1 MIIIGTSIVTLI
13 ALIIAA
19 VRIYSEWSVNN
30 KIGELR
36 NRSYCKRLL
45 MTGEWTE
52 DQLAVILHLHPDIG
66 AMMYNSKI
74 NTSGSI

>member
-1 MIIIGTSIVTLI
+1 MIIIGASTVTLVV
-13 ALIIAA
+13 LVIAA
-19 VRIYSEWSVNN
+19 VRFYSEWSVNY

-36 NRSYCKRLL
+36 HRSYCKRLL

-52 DQLAVILHLHPDIG
+52 EQLALILHLHPDIG

-74 NTSGSI
+74 NTSKSI

>member
-1 MIIIGTSIVTLI
+1 MFIIGTSIVTLI
-13 ALIIAA
+13 VLIIAS

-30 KIGELR
+30 KIRELR

-74 NTSGSI
+74 NTIESI

>member
-1 MIIIGTSIVTLI
+1 
-13 ALIIAA
+13 
-19 VRIYSEWSVNN
+19 
-30 KIGELR
+30 
-36 NRSYCKRLL
+36 